1 MRNLA
6 GASSGKDLQFADHRK
21 TMEPERIQAGKDEGR
36 VTFEETAYHHPVRAL
51 QDLRHEA
58 FRFFSGRRIPRIVKK
73 IPKVGRLKNNATRRT
88 EDDFCEVLNIRIDS
102 FEEKLR
108 VVEEKAE
115 ERYLELKEILV
126 EARNRDSGNWELEKE
141 NQEILGKVRRGLIG
155 FRQWMEAL
163 RRFGSPGQARNK
175 GHPDSCSDKNC
186 LGYCT
191 FWKVNSEGEFK
202 VYPEDFGVARRKDG
216 SSHVYTWV
224 DGPALSWRG
233 EEAILR
239 RERDR

>member
-73 IPKVGRLKNNATRRT
+73 IPKEGRLKNNATRRT

-108 VVEEKAE
+108 
-115 ERYLELKEILV
+115 L
-126 EARNRDSGNWELEKE
+126 S
-141 NQEILGKVRRGLIG
+141 LI
-155 FRQWMEAL
+155 
-163 RRFGSPGQARNK
+163 
-175 GHPDSCSDKNC
+175 H
-186 LGYCT
+186 
-191 FWKVNSEGEFK
+191 
-202 VYPEDFGVARRKDG
+202 
-216 SSHVYTWV
+216 
-224 DGPALSWRG
+224 
-233 EEAILR
+233 I
-239 RERDR
+239 